1 MDGKREAGRQSNR
14 AAPQFAHRLPP
25 RWAHAADSLLR
36 YVLALTKWLVL
47 PIGLMLFLQ
56 WPLRSYVQAG
66 SREANDL
73 GQILFAIYI
82 AASVAAATR
91 AGTHLTAGGIA
102 TGYRPATQRAI
113 RILGTIGAVLPWL
126 IFIAWSATPMI
137 VNAATNMER
146 FQDSLNPGY
155 FIVKLAL
162 WLLAITLMVA
172 SLLDCARSPS
182 EGHRHPANTPD
193 ADGWTS
199 SGTMTSRTERDFS
212 P

>member
-1 MDGKREAGRQSNR
+1 MDGQHDADRQQNR
-14 AAPQFAHRLPP
+14 APRQLADRLES
-25 RWAHAADSLLR
+25 RLDRLLGG
-36 YVLALTKWLVL
+36 VLGLTKWLVL
-47 PIGLMLFLQ
+47 PISLMLFLQ

-91 AGTHLTAGGIA
+91 TGTHLTAGGVA

-113 RILGTIGAVLPWL
+113 RIVGTLGAVLPWL

-137 VNAATNMER
+137 INSAASLER

-155 FIVKLAL
+155 FIIKLAL
-162 WLLAITLMVA
+162 WLLAATLLWA
-172 SLLDCARSPS
+172 SLLDCARSERPS
-182 EGHRHPANTPD
+182 PRPASCEKRPK
-193 ADGWTS
+193 GQ
-199 SGTMTSRTERDFS
+199 